1 MGLAVRTFLCSFVPL
16 MVLLSGGFCVVERVV
31 ASIVHDALR
40 LVLRDNQASFARVQQ
55 HNEQLSKRYL
65 RMIGENASLKAGLQ
79 LLLAEPNNA
88 DARFTVE
95 DQLSEIS
102 STSQLDLLFIAR
114 PDGSPLAGIV
124 RKGKKVVPMT
134 FASIPSPTSGM
145 YVRNNLKYLIT
156 SVPVEQSEEIIA
168 LLSVGEE
175 LDFRAFNTP
184 VVLLHRGKV
193 VESSLPGVS
202 PVELNRVLPGCH
214 SDTDCELTLAKGAL
228 VSVAGNV
235 NLGDGYS
242 FRSLVNLD
250 ATLTPLHA
258 TIRHIFV
265 TAGVLAFVV
274 AIAFTWVSS
283 RVVVDPIAR
292 VIDHLRESEGTG
304 TLQHFDATVTA
315 APEIRELMV
324 RFNSAAA
331 AIRGGQNNLHSAY
344 LEFVQSL
351 ASALD
356 ARDPYTAGHSGRV
369 CRFSCAIAQAM
380 IFDRE
385 ELRKLGIGALLH
397 DIGKIGIPDT
407 VLQKPGRLTQEEF
420 ELIKKHPVVGR
431 RILEAVHGF
440 APYLD
445 VVELHHENWDG
456 SGYPHGL
463 RGEEVPIGARIV
475 HVADAYDAMTSD
487 RPYRP
492 GLQSEVALRI
502 LQENSGTQFD
512 PAVVEV
518 FVKICQAGE
527 IDSAH
532 SGSAETYE
540 QSLLQLA
547 GALSEGY
554 TQSIRQTPL
563 ERKTA

>member
-1 MGLAVRTFLCSFVPL
+1 MGLSVRTFLCSFVPL
-16 MVLLSGGFCVVERVV
+16 MVLLSTGFWVVERAV

-40 LVLRDNQASFARVQQ
+40 LVLRDNQTSFARVQRR
-55 HNEQLSKRYL
+55 NEQQSKRYL
-65 RMIGENASLKAGLQ
+65 RIIGENASLKAGLQ
-79 LLLAEPNNA
+79 LLLAEPNNV
-88 DARFTVE
+88 DARRTVE
-95 DQLSEIS
+95 DQLCEIS
-102 STSQLDLLFIAR
+102 STSQIDLLFVAR
-114 PDGSPLAGIV
+114 PDGSALAGIIQD
-124 RKGKKVVPMT
+124 GKKVLPMT
-134 FASIPSPTSGM
+134 FASIPSPTNGLYM
-145 YVRNNLKYLIT
+145 RDNLKYLIT
-156 SVPVEQSEEIIA
+156 SIPIDRGEIVA

-184 VVLLHRGKV
+184 VVLLHHNKV

-202 PVELNRVLPGCH
+202 KAELDRMLPTCH
-214 SDTDCELTLAKGAL
+214 SEDDCELRLTKGAL

-242 FRSLVNLD
+242 FRSLVNLN

-265 TAGVLAFVV
+265 VAGVLAFVV

-283 RVVVDPIAR
+283 RVVVDPIAK
-292 VIDHLRESEGTG
+292 VIDHLRESEGSG
-304 TLQHFDATVTA
+304 TLRHFDATVTA
-315 APEIRELMV
+315 TPEIRELMV

-331 AIRGGQNNLHSAY
+331 AIRGGQENLHSAY

-369 CRFSCAIAQAM
+369 CRFACAIAQAM
-380 IFDRE
+380 VFDRE

-407 VLQKPGRLTQEEF
+407 VLQKPGRLTPEEF

-445 VVELHHENWDG
+445 VVELHHEDWDG

-463 RGEEVPIGARIV
+463 RGEEVPLGARIV

-487 RPYRP
+487 RPIGR
-492 GLQSEVALRI
+492 GCSRK
-502 LQENSGTQFD
+502 S
-512 PAVVEV
+512 
-518 FVKICQAGE
+518 
-527 IDSAH
+527 
-532 SGSAETYE
+532 
-540 QSLLQLA
+540 
-547 GALSEGY
+547 LSEFFRRMRVLS
-554 TQSIRQTPL
+554 SIQRSL
-563 ERKTA
+563 KYL